1 MQFSTTGETITKLK
15 IPKFQFWEPRKN
27 LLNNASRKNMER
39 DFTIAFARA
48 YISQIKSL
56 HRRTARTQID
66 FAREVPM
73 NGLGIADFVVVSWNP
88 NKLIDENPVS
98 NVIDFSKTA
107 LPVIR
112 AFELKISNWR
122 RALMQAHRYKYFA
135 DVSIVVLPHDK
146 MKIASSYLATFKS
159 VKVGLWSF
167 DPRNNRIITLYTPR
181 PAKPLAPQYKP
192 RAIELVSKASKSQHI
207 V

>member
-1 MQFSTTGETITKLK
+1 MQFSTTGETVARLK
-15 IPKFQFWEPRKN
+15 IPKSQFREPRKN
-27 LLNNASRKNMER
+27 LLNKASLRNMER

-56 HRRTARTQID
+56 HRRTARTQMD
-66 FAREVPM
+66 FAREAPM

-98 NVIDFSKTA
+98 NATDFSRIA

-112 AFELKISNWR
+112 AFELKLSNWR
-122 RALMQAHRYKYFA
+122 RALMQAHRYRYFA
-135 DVSIVVLPHDK
+135 DVSIVVLPK
-146 MKIASSYLATFKS
+146 NKIKIASSYLATFKS
-159 VKVGLWSF
+159 VKVGLWFF
-167 DPRNNRIITLYTPR
+167 DPRYNRIITLYTPQ

-192 RAIELVSKASKSQHI
+192 RAIELVSNASKSQHI